1 MGKLELII
9 ETEKVSMYSPKFD
22 GEANNEFE

>member
-9 ETEKVSMYSPKFD
+9 LTC
-22 GEANNEFE
+22 